1 MIARFNIIEQYNS
14 YGTVN
19 CIMTIENNICKWTT
33 DHDRY
38 TFPEFICI
46 QYDVPSYIPK
56 SVKDLIMLVSKTT
69 YYNPYSS
76 IYEIATEI
84 KKILTVTLKHE
95 LDDFILHHTKETDDK
110 LKETEN
116 KLKETE
122 YKLKELEI
130 INNKLINDK
139 KELLNKFELEINKLN
154 NESRQNTTELLNII
168 NQIQINNHNFA
179 DDLNYY

>member
-130 INNKLINDK
+130 INKKLINDK

>member
-1 MIARFNIIEQYNS
+1 MIRS
-14 YGTVN
+14 
-19 CIMTIENNICKWTT
+19 T

-38 TFPEFICI
+38 IFPEFICI

-110 LKETEN
+110 LKRN
-116 KLKETE
+116 RK
-122 YKLKELEI
+122 
-130 INNKLINDK
+130 
-139 KELLNKFELEINKLN
+139 
-154 NESRQNTTELLNII
+154 
-168 NQIQINNHNFA
+168 
-179 DDLNYY
+179 